1 MHACASGVHRAT
13 MVHMLQVIRQLT
25 WRHALFSAKTFL
37 AAMLALYIAFRL
49 NLSQPSWCVTTV
61 YIVSQ
66 PLAGMVLAK
75 SLYRVLGTLI
85 GAVMSLVFVALFSNT
100 PELFCLV
107 LALWIGAGTSVSI
120 YLRDAP
126 QAYVGMLAGY
136 SAAIIGLPAALEP
149 HIAFDFAVARCLEIM
164 LGIACGTLVHH
175 VVFPQRA
182 GDALRKAIGAVLPS
196 MARWAGDALRGQ
208 EGEAKGLID
217 RRQIISAV
225 VSLDT
230 MRVFASLDTPA
241 IRAIDAVVRQF
252 EGRLLSLLAL
262 LVSVYDRFAILQRT
276 RPMVADDIR
285 PLLESAA
292 AHITESADAAT
303 PAQSRGESGQ
313 EALLVRNIDARL
325 PPPQALRSDPDS
337 FLVRSILLRLRD
349 VVTMWQEAVFLRTH
363 IRAGTHLPDGGGA
376 PAFHPYRDVMFALI
390 GGAISAITVLIASAF
405 WIFTAWPNGAAAVTF
420 AGIMCAIMGGRDD
433 PASAAIV
440 FLKMLIVSTVF
451 AGIYLFLVLP
461 PLTTFPALVV
471 ALAPFFLVCGLFLA
485 IPATIPYA
493 LPIVMNASV
502 LIGVSNAMTYDF
514 AVFANNFAGYVVG
527 IWIGAAALRLLRP
540 LSTEWAVQRLTRG
553 IMADLAR
560 MADAPL
566 TEPRS
571 AFESRMFDRINALLM
586 RLDPMIAPQR
596 LAMQGGLASLRVGLN
611 ILALRGYRP
620 LLPQAAVLP
629 VERALRVLADHFL
642 RAAQSKEARSPLAVL
657 RAVRGRLLSLE
668 ESPLLTTVIEGL
680 YSIEM
685 TLAQHP
691 DFFGLPT
698 DPSIASAAQP
708 VTA

>member
-1 MHACASGVHRAT
+1 
-13 MVHMLQVIRQLT
+13 MLQVIRQFT
-25 WRHALFSAKTFL
+25 WRHALFSAKTFF

-85 GAVMSLVFVALFSNT
+85 GAMMSLVFVALFSNS

-182 GDALRKAIGAVLPS
+182 GDALRKAIGTTLPA

-208 EGEAKGLID
+208 ESEAKGLID

-225 VSLDT
+225 VSLDS

-276 RPMVADDIR
+276 RPVLADDIR
-285 PLLESAA
+285 PLLEGVA
-292 AHITESADAAT
+292 AHIAGSANAST
-303 PAQSRGESGQ
+303 PAQSRQEAGQ
-313 EALLVRNIDARL
+313 ESLLASTIGARL
-325 PPPQALRSDPDS
+325 PPPQALRTDPDS

-349 VVTMWQEAVFLRTH
+349 VLAMWQEAVFLRTH
-363 IRAGTHLPDGGGA
+363 IEAGTHMPDNEGA
-376 PAFHPYRDVMFALI
+376 PAFHPYRDVMFAVI
-390 GGAISAITVLIASAF
+390 GGAISTITVLAASAF
-405 WIFTAWPNGAAAVTF
+405 WIFTAWPNGTVAVTF

-451 AGIYLFLVLP
+451 AGFYLFLVLP

-471 ALAPFFLVCGLFLA
+471 ALAPFLLVCGLFLA

-493 LPIVMNASV
+493 LPIVMNASA

-514 AVFANNFAGYVVG
+514 AIFANNFAGYVVG

-553 IMADLAR
+553 VMADLAR
-560 MADAPL
+560 MAEAL
-566 TEPRS
+566 VTEPRS

-596 LAMQGGLASLRVGLN
+596 LAMQGGLASLRVGFN

-629 VERALRVLADHFL
+629 VDRALRVLADHFS
-642 RAAQSKEARSPLAVL
+642 RAAQRKDARSPLAVL
-657 RAVRGRLLSLE
+657 RAVRGRLLSLDD
-668 ESPLLTTVIEGL
+668 SALLTTVIEAL

-691 DFFGLPT
+691 GFFGLPIDSSAAT
-698 DPSIASAAQP
+698 AAQP
-708 VTA
+708 VMA

>member
-1 MHACASGVHRAT
+1 MHRAT

-25 WRHALFSAKTFL
+25 RRHALFSAKTFF

-85 GAVMSLVFVALFSNT
+85 GAVMSLVFVALFSNA

-107 LALWIGAGTSVSI
+107 LALWIGAGTSISI

-182 GDALRKAIGAVLPS
+182 GDALRKAIGTTLPS

-285 PLLESAA
+285 PLLESVA
-292 AHITESADAAT
+292 AHIAESANATT
-303 PAQSRGESGQ
+303 PAQLRDQNGEESR
-313 EALLVRNIDARL
+313 LIRNIDARL
-325 PPPQALRSDPDS
+325 PPPRALRSDPDS

-349 VVTMWQEAVFLRTH
+349 VVTMWREAVFLRTH
-363 IRAGTHLPDGGGA
+363 IQSGTHLPDSEGA
-376 PAFHPYRDVMFALI
+376 PAFRPYRDVMFAVI
-390 GGAISAITVLIASAF
+390 GGAISTITVLAASAF
-405 WIFTAWPNGAAAVTF
+405 WIFTAWPNGTVAVTF

-493 LPIVMNASV
+493 LPIVMNASA
-502 LIGVSNAMTYDF
+502 LIGVSNAMSYDF
-514 AVFANNFAGYVVG
+514 AIFANNFAGYVVG

-553 IMADLAR
+553 VMADLAR

-620 LLPQAAVLP
+620 LLPQAAALP
-629 VERALRVLADHFL
+629 VERALRVLADHFS
-642 RAAQSKEARSPLAVL
+642 RAAQSKEARSPLALL

-668 ESPLLTTVIEGL
+668 ESPLLTTVVEGL

-685 TLAQHP
+685 TLTQHP
-691 DFFGLPT
+691 GFFGLPT
-698 DPSIASAAQP
+698 DSTVAAAAQP

>member
-1 MHACASGVHRAT
+1 
-13 MVHMLQVIRQLT
+13 MLQVLQQLT
-25 WRHALFSAKTFL
+25 WRHALFSAKTFF

-85 GAVMSLVFVALFSNT
+85 GAVMSLVFVALFSNS
-100 PELFCLV
+100 PELFCLA

-182 GDALRKAIGAVLPS
+182 GDALRKAIGTTLPA

-217 RRQIISAV
+217 RRQIIAAV
-225 VSLDT
+225 VSLDS

-276 RPMVADDIR
+276 RPALADDLR
-285 PLLESAA
+285 PFLEGAA
-292 AHITESADAAT
+292 AHIADSANAST
-303 PAQSRGESGQ
+303 PAQSREETGR
-313 EALLVRNIDARL
+313 EAVLVGMIEARL

-363 IRAGTHLPDGGGA
+363 IEAGTHLPDSEGA
-376 PAFHPYRDVMFALI
+376 PALRPYRDVMFAVI
-390 GGAISAITVLIASAF
+390 GGAISAITVLAASAF
-405 WIFTAWPNGAAAVTF
+405 WIFTAWPNGTMAVTF

-451 AGIYLFLVLP
+451 AGFYLFLVLP
-461 PLTTFPALVV
+461 PLSTFPALVV
-471 ALAPFFLVCGLFLA
+471 ALAPFLLVCGLFLA
-485 IPATIPYA
+485 VPATIPYA
-493 LPIVMNASV
+493 LPVVMNASA
-502 LIGVSNAMTYDF
+502 LIGVSNAMSYDF

-553 IMADLAR
+553 MMADLAR
-560 MADAPL
+560 MAEAPL

-629 VERALRVLADHFL
+629 VERALRVLADHFS
-642 RAAQSKEARSPLAVL
+642 RAAQRRDARSPLAVL
-657 RAVRGRLLSLE
+657 QAARGRLLSLE
-668 ESPLLTTVIEGL
+668 ESPLLTTVIEAL

-691 DFFGLPT
+691 GFFGVPIESSS
-698 DPSIASAAQP
+698 SIAAQP